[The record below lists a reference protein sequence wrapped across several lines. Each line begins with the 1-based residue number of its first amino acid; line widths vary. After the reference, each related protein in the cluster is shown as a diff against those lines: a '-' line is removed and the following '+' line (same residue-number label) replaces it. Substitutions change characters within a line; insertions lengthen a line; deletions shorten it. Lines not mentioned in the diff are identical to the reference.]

1 MLQLL
6 ILRHSKAEPGSYG
19 VPDIERPLAA
29 RGHAD
34 APRMGAWLAH
44 NEYVPDYIVCSS
56 ARRTRETLQ
65 LAAPALGAEIAT
77 AFEPAIYEATA
88 MRLLTV
94 VRRTPP
100 KVRRL
105 LLVGHNP
112 GLEDLADDLI
122 GTADE
127 AAAERLAQKYPTS
140 GLAVLTWT
148 APTAIDTWAKLTPRS
163 AHLQAFVAPRWL
175 E

>member
-1 MLQLL
+1 
-6 ILRHSKAEPGSYG
+6 
-19 VPDIERPLAA
+19 
-29 RGHAD
+29 
-34 APRMGAWLAH
+34 
-44 NEYVPDYIVCSS
+44 
-56 ARRTRETLQ
+56 
-65 LAAPALGAEIAT
+65 
-77 AFEPAIYEATA
+77 

-112 GLEDLADDLI
+112 GLEELTDDLI

-127 AAAERLAQKYPTS
+127 VAAERLAQKYPTS
-140 GLAVLTWT
+140 GLAVLSWP
-148 APTAIDTWAKLTPRS
+148 ASTAIDTWAKLTPRS

-175 E
+175 D